1 MAWEERP
8 YYRDGD
14 DQENLAWWQKLLYGS
29 FTMYRAF
36 GIRVR
41 IHISLILLIAFV
53 LLFDY
58 TKGYSLGDRAISLSF
73 LFLIILLHEYG
84 HCFAARAVGGEAD
97 DILMWP
103 LGGLATAHPPRRP
116 LPTFITIAAGPAV
129 NLMICVTMAGMIWFL
144 SGTIVSFNPFNPLPP
159 ANIAYFS
166 NVSLYLWW
174 IFNVSYWLFLFN
186 LLPIY
191 PLDGGQMLQ
200 SILWPSIGYYKSMKA
215 STWVGMVGSVVL
227 ALYGLWASW
236 LLLFIAGSCF
246 ILCYQKYYELKEMG
260 PEDWAAEYDGMDYSV
275 MLKVKHDTE
284 APRRKRRV
292 SKWKMRRAR
301 RLAALEAAEQ
311 QQIDTI
317 LAKVSAQGMHSLTR
331 KERRVLKRATERQ
344 RRREMESTR

>member
-14 DQENLAWWQKLLYGS
+14 DQENRGWWWKALFGS
-29 FTMYRAF
+29 FTLYRAF

-41 IHISLILLIAFV
+41 IHVSLIVLILGV

-144 SGTIVSFNPFNPLPP
+144 SNTLVSFNPFRPLPP
-159 ANIAYFS
+159 ENIAQLT

-200 SILWPSIGYYKSMKA
+200 SILWPSIGYYKSMKV
-215 STWVGMVGSVVL
+215 SVWVGMVGSVVL
-227 ALYGLWASW
+227 GLYGIWASF
-236 LLLFIAGSCF
+236 LLFFIAGSCF
-246 ILCYQKYYELKEMG
+246 LLCYQKYYELKEMG

-311 QQIDTI
+311 HQIDTI
-317 LAKVSAQGMHSLTR
+317 LAKVSAHGMHSLTW